1 MVQADRG
8 DVEIYETPAE
18 LAAGLA
24 QFIADCAGFA
34 ITERGAFYV
43 ALAGGTTPR
52 AAYKLLGEEPFGT
65 EVSWNDV
72 FIYFSDER
80 CVPPDDEES
89 NYNMVT
95 TALLERIK
103 IPPHNVHR
111 MHGEDDPAHAAAA
124 YERIL
129 KEDLGKSPR
138 FDLIMLG
145 MGPEGHTASLFP
157 GDVPKDDGHTLVA
170 APYVEKL
177 KTHRITFTPRLINNA
192 RKVVIATEGPGKT
205 PTVAAVLNGPL
216 RPDLYPVQ
224 AIHPVDGNLKW
235 MLDATAASELTT

>member
-8 DVEIYETPAE
+8 DVDIYETPTE

-24 QFIADCAGFA
+24 QFIADCASFA

-52 AAYKLLGEEPFGT
+52 AAYKLLGEEPFST
-65 EVSWNDV
+65 DISWNDV

-80 CVPPDDEES
+80 CVPPDDDES
-89 NYNMVT
+89 NYKMAQ
-95 TALLERIK
+95 TALLEHIK

-111 MHGEDDPAHAAAA
+111 MHGEGDPAQAALA
-124 YERIL
+124 YEKIL
-129 KEDLGKSPR
+129 KEDLGDTPN

-157 GDVPKDDGHTLVA
+157 GNVPKDDGHTLVA
-170 APYVEKL
+170 APFVEKL
-177 KTHRITFTPRLINNA
+177 KTNRITFTPRLINDA
-192 RKVVIATEGPGKT
+192 RQIVIATEGGGKA

-216 RPDLYPVQ
+216 RPELYPVQ
-224 AIHPVDGNLKW
+224 LIHPAEGKLKW
-235 MLDATAASELTT
+235 MLDAVAASELST